1 MHSVSRFSHW
11 QRVSKQNAKILKI
24 FEMYIMVSLLE
35 CKIGMCHH

>member
-24 FEMYIMVSLLE
+24 IEINIWFHY
-35 CKIGMCHH
+35 